1 MDLLFKMDT
10 QLGNYMRSQFLDA
23 IAFGVLATIGL
34 WILGVPYFFFIGA
47 FAGAANIIPYV
58 GPLAGVLPG
67 VVVATLDTGDI
78 MAGIWVII
86 VFVLMKLIDDFVI
99 QPIIVARGVELHPL
113 MVLVVI
119 MVGGGLF
126 GILGMLI
133 AVPIAG
139 FLKVVFREGIATY
152 RKYRFY

>member
-1 MDLLFKMDT
+1 
-10 QLGNYMRSQFLDA
+10 
-23 IAFGVLATIGL
+23 
-34 WILGVPYFFFIGA
+34 
-47 FAGAANIIPYV
+47 
-58 GPLAGVLPG
+58 
-67 VVVATLDTGDI
+67 
-78 MAGIWVII
+78 
-86 VFVLMKLIDDFVI
+86 
-99 QPIIVARGVELHPL
+99 

-139 FLKVVFREGIATY
+139 FLKVVFREGISTY